1 MDLNSQITFFN
12 YLYDTNN
19 IPLFIFQDET
29 LILQIPTVQN
39 FSERIHSLFLSLKK
53 QNQKITYFI
62 SSYEALYGLIQIE
75 ENNLWAFIGP
85 YFTLPVTSE
94 SLPTILEEIQL
105 PKEAETEAKI
115 FLSSVPTGPLHR
127 FLSNLSCIYTA
138 LCHELIPLEEIS
150 YSASHKKPADN
161 IQQIYTDIKYEASD
175 RKPTHTTYLHEMH
188 RLELIAKGDVE
199 AMKKNSRTMLPG
211 QYGKVGND
219 ALRQAKNILIS
230 GCTLYTRAAI
240 AGGLDV
246 EEAYNLSDIYI
257 RTCESYNN
265 VADVERLHQKI
276 PLDFTERVSREV
288 KLKNVST
295 TIIDAVHYI
304 KEHINEPLRSVDIA
318 AHVNLSTSYFLK
330 RFKAETGIGVS
341 EYITK
346 CRIEE
351 ACMLL
356 SYTDKSLTEI
366 SNYLYFSSQSYFQ
379 NVFKKITGM
388 TPKQYRNAKKTSVF
402 LRQETNL

>member
-12 YLYDTNN
+12 YLYSANN
-19 IPLFIFQDET
+19 IPLFIFQNES
-29 LILQIPTVQN
+29 LILQIPTILN
-39 FSERIHSLFLSLKK
+39 FSERIRSYFLSLRK

-62 SSYEALYGLIQIE
+62 SSYEALYGLIRIE
-75 ENNLWAFIGP
+75 ENDLWAFVGP
-85 YFTLPVTSE
+85 YFTLPVTPE
-94 SLPTILEEIQL
+94 SLPAILEEIQL
-105 PKEAETEAKI
+105 PKEAESEAKVFFSGI
-115 FLSSVPTGPLHR
+115 PTGPLNR

-138 LCHELIPLEEIS
+138 LCHELIPIEEIS
-150 YSASHKKPADN
+150 YSTSHKKPADN
-161 IQQIYTDIKYEASD
+161 IQQLYTDIRYEAPV
-175 RKPTHTTYLHEMH
+175 RKPTHTTFLHEMQ

-199 AMKKNSRTMLPG
+199 AMKRNSSVMLPG
-211 QYGKVGND
+211 EYGKIGND
-219 ALRQAKNILIS
+219 ALRQAKNIFIA

-265 VADVERLHQKI
+265 VADVERLHQKM
-276 PLDFTERVSREV
+276 PLDFAERVEREV
-288 KLKNVST
+288 KLKNVSKP
-295 TIIDAVHYI
+295 IIDAVHYI
-304 KEHINEPLRSVDIA
+304 KEHITEPLRAADIA
-318 AHVNLSTSYFLK
+318 SHVNLSTSYFLK
-330 RFKAETGIGVS
+330 RFKAETGSGVS

-346 CRIEE
+346 SRIDE

-356 SYTDKSLTEI
+356 SYTNKSLTEI

-388 TPKQYRNAKKTSVF
+388 TPGQYRNTKKTPVF
-402 LRQETNL
+402 LRKDSTT